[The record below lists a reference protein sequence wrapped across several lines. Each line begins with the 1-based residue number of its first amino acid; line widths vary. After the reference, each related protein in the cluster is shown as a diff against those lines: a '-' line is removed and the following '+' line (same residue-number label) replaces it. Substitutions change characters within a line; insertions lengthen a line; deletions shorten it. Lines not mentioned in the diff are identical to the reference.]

1 MSESIK
7 NKNRL
12 NFTLVKESNLHIQ
25 SKSLPELPGVYQF
38 YDDDKI
44 IYIGKAKNLKK
55 RVSSYFTK
63 NHDSKKTRLLVK
75 NIKKIEKIIV
85 NTEMDALLLEN
96 NLIKKYQPKY
106 NILLKDDKSYPW
118 ICIVKEP
125 VPDIF
130 YTRKIEKRKGEY
142 YGPFSNVY
150 SARFLIKLVKDIYPF
165 LNHELNHL
173 IKKETDQSIK
183 NKFLENIKSIRYLI
197 RGHFRKSID
206 ELKEKMK
213 FYSKKLNYE
222 KAQDIKEKIEI
233 LRNYQS
239 KSTIVN
245 SKISDI
251 DVFAIIS
258 DESGAY
264 INYLQISYGAVI
276 RSFTLDVK
284 KKLEETDQEILRL
297 AVIELKQRFQSQSRE
312 VIVPFKINLPKPL
325 KVTVP
330 KTGDKKKLIDLSE
343 RNAKFYRIDKLKQI
357 KIIDP
362 EEHGNRI
369 MMQAK
374 RDLQLKEVPVQI
386 ECFDNSNLMGTNP
399 VASCVVFKNGKP
411 SKKDYRHFKIK
422 GIEGPDDF
430 ASMEQVIYRRLK
442 RLTEENKTL
451 PNLIIVDGGKGQ
463 LSSGLKSL
471 KKLNLDKK
479 IAIIGIAKRLEE
491 IFKPGDKIP
500 LYIDKKSETLKL
512 IQQLRNEAHRF
523 AINFHRDRRSKDALK
538 SGIDQLTGV
547 GPILKDKLLNKYKS
561 FSRLKDVSE
570 EDLINFLGQN
580 RGRSVFNQLR
590 N

>member
-1 MSESIK
+1 VKQSE
-7 NKNRL
+7 
-12 NFTLVKESNLHIQ
+12 LHIQ

-38 YDDDKI
+38 YDDKKI

-63 NHDSKKTRLLVK
+63 NHGNKKTKLLVK
-75 NIKKIEKIIV
+75 SIRKIEKIIV
-85 NTEMDALLLEN
+85 DTEMDALLLEN

-125 VPDIF
+125 IPDIF
-130 YTRKIEKRKGEY
+130 YTRKVEKRRGEY
-142 YGPFSNVY
+142 YGPFTNVY
-150 SARFLIKLVKDIYPF
+150 SARFLIKLIKDIYPF

-173 IKKETDQSIK
+173 IKKETEESIK
-183 NKFLENIKSIRYLI
+183 IKFSENIKSIRNLI
-197 RGHFRKSID
+197 KGHFRKSID

-213 FYSKKLNYE
+213 LFSKNFKYE
-222 KAQDIKEKIEI
+222 KAQDIKEKLEI
-233 LRNYQS
+233 LYNYQA

-251 DVFAIIS
+251 DVFALIS
-258 DESGAY
+258 DESYAY

-276 RSFTLDVK
+276 RSFTLEVK
-284 KKLEETDQEILRL
+284 KKLDESDKEILSL
-297 AVIELKQRFQSQSRE
+297 AVIELKQRFQSHSKE
-312 VIVPFKINLPKPL
+312 VVLPFKLKLPQPI

-330 KTGDKKKLIDLSE
+330 KTGDKKKLIELSE

-362 EEHGNRI
+362 EAHGNRI
-369 MMQAK
+369 MEQAK
-374 RDLQLKEVPVQI
+374 KDLQLKEKPIQI

-411 SKKDYRHFKIK
+411 SKKDYRHFKIQN
-422 GIEGPDDF
+422 IDGPNDF

-442 RLTEENKTL
+442 RLLDENEAL
-451 PNLIIVDGGKGQ
+451 PNLIVVDGGKGQ
-463 LSSGLKSL
+463 LSSGVNSL
-471 KKLNLDKK
+471 RKLNLENRV
-479 IAIIGIAKRLEE
+479 AIIGIAKKLEE
-491 IFKPGDKIP
+491 IFKPNDKLP

-523 AINFHRDRRSKDALK
+523 AINFHRDLRSKDALK
-538 SGIDQLTGV
+538 SGIDGLKGV

-561 FSRLKDVSE
+561 FKRLKNADE
-570 EDLINFLGQN
+570 EELIKFLGKI
-580 RGRSVFNQLR
+580 RGRSIFNQLR

>member
-1 MSESIK
+1 MKQSE
-7 NKNRL
+7 
-12 NFTLVKESNLHIQ
+12 LHLQ
-25 SKSLPELPGVYQF
+25 AKSLPEFPGVYQF

-63 NHDSKKTRLLVK
+63 NHNSKKTRLLVK
-75 NIKKIEKIIV
+75 SIRKIEKIIV
-85 NTEMDALLLEN
+85 DTEMDALLLEN

-130 YTRKIEKRKGEY
+130 YTRKVEKRRGEY
-142 YGPFSNVY
+142 YGPFTNVY
-150 SARFLIKLVKDIYPF
+150 SARFLIKLIKDIYPF
-165 LNHELNHL
+165 LNHDLNHM
-173 IKKETDQSIK
+173 IKKETNESIK
-183 NKFLENIKSIRYLI
+183 IKFSENIKSIRNLI
-197 RGHFRKSID
+197 KGHFRKSID

-213 FYSKKLNYE
+213 LLSKNLKYE
-222 KAQDIKEKIEI
+222 KAQDIKEKLEI
-233 LRNYQS
+233 LYNYQA

-245 SKISDI
+245 SNISDI
-251 DVFAIIS
+251 DVFALIS
-258 DESGAY
+258 DESYAY
-264 INYLQISYGAVI
+264 INFLQISYGAVI
-276 RSFTLDVK
+276 RSFTLEVK
-284 KKLEETDQEILRL
+284 KKLEESDKEILSL
-297 AVIELKQRFQSQSRE
+297 AVIELKQRFHSNSKE
-312 VIVPFKINLPKPL
+312 VVLPFKLNLPESI

-330 KTGDKKKLIDLSE
+330 KTGDKKKLIELSE

-362 EEHGNRI
+362 EAHGNRI
-369 MMQAK
+369 MEQAK
-374 RDLQLKEVPVQI
+374 KDLQLKEKPVQI

-411 SKKDYRHFKIK
+411 SKKDYRHFKIHD
-422 GIEGPDDF
+422 IDGPDDF

-442 RLTEENKTL
+442 RLIDYNETL

-463 LSSGLKSL
+463 LSSGVKSL
-471 KKLNLDKK
+471 QKLNLEKK
-479 IAIIGIAKRLEE
+479 VAIIGIAKRLEE
-491 IFKPGDKIP
+491 IFKPDDRLP

-523 AINFHRDRRSKDALK
+523 AINFHRDQRSKGALK
-538 SGIDQLTGV
+538 SGIDELKGV
-547 GPILKDKLLNKYKS
+547 GPVLKDKLLNKYKS
-561 FSRLKDVSE
+561 FKRLKDADE
-570 EDLINFLGQN
+570 KELMKFLGKT

>member
-1 MSESIK
+1 MKQSE
-7 NKNRL
+7 
-12 NFTLVKESNLHIQ
+12 LHLQ
-25 SKSLPELPGVYQF
+25 AKSLPELPGVYQF

-75 NIKKIEKIIV
+75 SIRKIEKIIV
-85 NTEMDALLLEN
+85 DTEMDALLLEN

-130 YTRKIEKRKGEY
+130 YTRKVEKRRGEY
-142 YGPFSNVY
+142 YGPFTNVY
-150 SARFLIKLVKDIYPF
+150 SARFLIKLIKDIYPF
-165 LNHELNHL
+165 LNHDLNHM
-173 IKKETDQSIK
+173 IKKETNESIK
-183 NKFLENIKSIRYLI
+183 IKFSENIKSIRNLI
-197 RGHFRKSID
+197 NGHFRKSID

-213 FYSKKLNYE
+213 LLSKNLKYE
-222 KAQDIKEKIEI
+222 KAQDIKEKLEI
-233 LRNYQS
+233 LYNYQA

-245 SKISDI
+245 SNISDI
-251 DVFAIIS
+251 DVFALIS
-258 DESGAY
+258 DESYAY
-264 INYLQISYGAVI
+264 INFLQISYGAVI
-276 RSFTLDVK
+276 RSFTLEVK
-284 KKLEETDQEILRL
+284 KKLEESDKEILSL
-297 AVIELKQRFQSQSRE
+297 AVIELKQRFHSNSKE
-312 VIVPFKINLPKPL
+312 VVLPFKLNLPESI

-330 KTGDKKKLIDLSE
+330 KTGDKKKLIELSE

-362 EEHGNRI
+362 EAHGNRI
-369 MMQAK
+369 MEQAK
-374 RDLQLKEVPVQI
+374 KDLQLKEKPVQI

-411 SKKDYRHFKIK
+411 SKKDYRHFKIHD
-422 GIEGPDDF
+422 IDGPDDF

-442 RLTEENKTL
+442 RLIDDNETL

-463 LSSGLKSL
+463 LSSGVKSL
-471 KKLNLDKK
+471 QKLNVEKRV
-479 IAIIGIAKRLEE
+479 AIIAIAKRLEE
-491 IFKPGDKIP
+491 IFKPDDRLP

-523 AINFHRDRRSKDALK
+523 AINFHRDQRSKGALK
-538 SGIDQLTGV
+538 SGIDELKGV
-547 GPILKDKLLNKYKS
+547 GPVLKDKLLNKYKS
-561 FSRLKDVSE
+561 FKRLKDADE
-570 EDLINFLGQN
+570 KELMKFLGKT

>member
-1 MSESIK
+1 VKQSE
-7 NKNRL
+7 
-12 NFTLVKESNLHIQ
+12 LHIQ

-38 YDDDKI
+38 YDDKKI

-63 NHDSKKTRLLVK
+63 NHDNKKTKLLVK
-75 NIKKIEKIIV
+75 SIRKIEKIIV
-85 NTEMDALLLEN
+85 DTEMDALLLEN

-125 VPDIF
+125 IPDIF
-130 YTRKIEKRKGEY
+130 YTRKVEKRRGEY
-142 YGPFSNVY
+142 YGPFTNVY
-150 SARFLIKLVKDIYPF
+150 SARFLIKLIKDIYPF

-173 IKKETDQSIK
+173 IKKETEESIK
-183 NKFLENIKSIRYLI
+183 IKFSENIKSIRNLI
-197 RGHFRKSID
+197 KGHFRKSID

-213 FYSKKLNYE
+213 LFSKNFKYE
-222 KAQDIKEKIEI
+222 KAQDIKEKLEI
-233 LRNYQS
+233 LYNYQA

-251 DVFAIIS
+251 DVFALIS
-258 DESGAY
+258 DESYAY

-276 RSFTLDVK
+276 RSFTLEVK
-284 KKLEETDQEILRL
+284 KKLDESDKEILSL
-297 AVIELKQRFQSQSRE
+297 AVIELKQRFQSHSKE
-312 VIVPFKINLPKPL
+312 VVLPFKLKLPQPI

-330 KTGDKKKLIDLSE
+330 KTGDKKKLIELSE

-362 EEHGNRI
+362 EAHGNRI
-369 MMQAK
+369 MEQAK
-374 RDLQLKEVPVQI
+374 KDLQLKEKPIQI

-411 SKKDYRHFKIK
+411 SKKDYRHFKIQN
-422 GIEGPDDF
+422 IDGPNDF

-442 RLTEENKTL
+442 RLLDENEAL
-451 PNLIIVDGGKGQ
+451 PNLIVVDGGKGQ
-463 LSSGLKSL
+463 LSSGVNSL
-471 KKLNLDKK
+471 RKLNLENRV
-479 IAIIGIAKRLEE
+479 AIIGIAKKLEE
-491 IFKPGDKIP
+491 IFKPNDKLP

-523 AINFHRDRRSKDALK
+523 AINFHRDLRSKDALK
-538 SGIDQLTGV
+538 SGIDGLKGV

-561 FSRLKDVSE
+561 FKRLKNADE
-570 EDLINFLGQN
+570 EELIKFLGKI
-580 RGRSVFNQLR
+580 RGRSIFNQLR

>member
-1 MSESIK
+1 VKQSE
-7 NKNRL
+7 
-12 NFTLVKESNLHIQ
+12 LHIQ

-38 YDDDKI
+38 YDDKKI

-63 NHDSKKTRLLVK
+63 NHGNKKTKLLVK
-75 NIKKIEKIIV
+75 SIRKIEKIIV
-85 NTEMDALLLEN
+85 DTEMDALLLEN

-125 VPDIF
+125 IPDIF
-130 YTRKIEKRKGEY
+130 YTRKVEKRRGEY
-142 YGPFSNVY
+142 YGPFTNVY
-150 SARFLIKLVKDIYPF
+150 SARFLIKLIKDIYPF

-173 IKKETDQSIK
+173 IKKETEESIK
-183 NKFLENIKSIRYLI
+183 IKFSENIKSIRNLI
-197 RGHFRKSID
+197 KGHFRKSID

-213 FYSKKLNYE
+213 LFSKNLKYE
-222 KAQDIKEKIEI
+222 KAQDIKEKLEI
-233 LRNYQS
+233 LYNYQA

-251 DVFAIIS
+251 DVFALIS
-258 DESGAY
+258 DESYAY

-276 RSFTLDVK
+276 RSFTLEVK
-284 KKLEETDQEILRL
+284 KKLDESDKEILSL
-297 AVIELKQRFQSQSRE
+297 AVIELKQRFQSHSKE
-312 VIVPFKINLPKPL
+312 VVLPFKLKLPQPI

-330 KTGDKKKLIDLSE
+330 KTGDKKKLIELSE

-362 EEHGNRI
+362 EAHGNRI
-369 MMQAK
+369 MEQAK
-374 RDLQLKEVPVQI
+374 KDLQLKEKPIQI

-411 SKKDYRHFKIK
+411 SKKDYRHFKIQN
-422 GIEGPDDF
+422 IDGPNDF

-442 RLTEENKTL
+442 RLLDENEAL
-451 PNLIIVDGGKGQ
+451 PNLIVVDGGKGQ
-463 LSSGLKSL
+463 LSSGVNSL
-471 KKLNLDKK
+471 RKLNLENRV
-479 IAIIGIAKRLEE
+479 AIIGIAKKLEE
-491 IFKPGDKIP
+491 IFKPNDKLP

-523 AINFHRDRRSKDALK
+523 AINFHRDLRSKDALK
-538 SGIDQLTGV
+538 SGIDGLKGV

-561 FSRLKDVSE
+561 FKRLKNADE
-570 EDLINFLGQN
+570 EELIKFLGKI
-580 RGRSVFNQLR
+580 RGRSIFNQLR

>member
-1 MSESIK
+1 MKQSE
-7 NKNRL
+7 
-12 NFTLVKESNLHIQ
+12 LHLQ
-25 SKSLPELPGVYQF
+25 AKSLPEFPGVYQF

-75 NIKKIEKIIV
+75 SIRKIEQIIV
-85 NTEMDALLLEN
+85 DTEMDALLLEN

-130 YTRKIEKRKGEY
+130 YTRKVEKRRGEY
-142 YGPFSNVY
+142 YGPFTNVY
-150 SARFLIKLVKDIYPF
+150 SARFLIKLIKDIYPF
-165 LNHELNHL
+165 LNHDLNHM
-173 IKKETDQSIK
+173 IKKETNESIK
-183 NKFLENIKSIRYLI
+183 IKFSENIKSIRNLI
-197 RGHFRKSID
+197 NGHFRKSID

-213 FYSKKLNYE
+213 LLSKNLKYE
-222 KAQDIKEKIEI
+222 KAQDIKEKLEI
-233 LRNYQS
+233 LYNYQA

-245 SKISDI
+245 SNISDI
-251 DVFAIIS
+251 DVFALIS
-258 DESGAY
+258 DESYAY
-264 INYLQISYGAVI
+264 INFLQISYGAVI
-276 RSFTLDVK
+276 RSFTLEVK
-284 KKLEETDQEILRL
+284 KKLEESDKEILSL
-297 AVIELKQRFQSQSRE
+297 AVIELKQRFHSNSKE
-312 VIVPFKINLPKPL
+312 VVLPFKLNLPDSI

-330 KTGDKKKLIDLSE
+330 KTGDKKKLIELSE

-362 EEHGNRI
+362 EAHGNRI
-369 MMQAK
+369 MEQAK
-374 RDLQLKEVPVQI
+374 KDLQLKEKPVQI

-411 SKKDYRHFKIK
+411 SKKDYRHFKIHD
-422 GIEGPDDF
+422 IDGPDDF

-442 RLTEENKTL
+442 RLIDDNETL

-463 LSSGLKSL
+463 LSSGVKSL
-471 KKLNLDKK
+471 QKLNVEKK
-479 IAIIGIAKRLEE
+479 VAIIGIAKRLEE
-491 IFKPGDKIP
+491 IFKPDDRLP

-523 AINFHRDRRSKDALK
+523 AINFHRDQRSKGALK
-538 SGIDQLTGV
+538 SGIDELKGV
-547 GPILKDKLLNKYKS
+547 GPVLKDKLLNKYKS
-561 FSRLKDVSE
+561 FKRLKDADE
-570 EDLINFLGQN
+570 KELMKFLGKT

>member
-1 MSESIK
+1 MKQSE
-7 NKNRL
+7 
-12 NFTLVKESNLHIQ
+12 LHIQ

-38 YDDDKI
+38 YDDKKI

-63 NHDSKKTRLLVK
+63 NHDNKKTKLLVK
-75 NIKKIEKIIV
+75 SIRKIEKIIV
-85 NTEMDALLLEN
+85 DTEMDALLLEN

-125 VPDIF
+125 IPDIF
-130 YTRKIEKRKGEY
+130 YTRKVEKRRGEY
-142 YGPFSNVY
+142 YGPFTNVY
-150 SARFLIKLVKDIYPF
+150 SARFLIKLIKDIYPF

-173 IKKETDQSIK
+173 IKKETEESIK
-183 NKFLENIKSIRYLI
+183 IKFSENIKSIRNLI
-197 RGHFRKSID
+197 KGHFRKSID

-213 FYSKKLNYE
+213 LFSKNLKYE
-222 KAQDIKEKIEI
+222 KAQDIKEKLEI
-233 LRNYQS
+233 LYNYQA

-251 DVFAIIS
+251 DVFALIS
-258 DESGAY
+258 DESYAY

-276 RSFTLDVK
+276 RSFTLEVK
-284 KKLEETDQEILRL
+284 KKLDESDKEILSL
-297 AVIELKQRFQSQSRE
+297 AVIELKQRFQSHSKE
-312 VIVPFKINLPKPL
+312 VVLPFKLKLPQPI

-330 KTGDKKKLIDLSE
+330 KTGDKKKLIELSE

-362 EEHGNRI
+362 EAHGNRI
-369 MMQAK
+369 MEQAK
-374 RDLQLKEVPVQI
+374 KDLQLKEKPIQI

-411 SKKDYRHFKIK
+411 SKKDYRHFKIQN
-422 GIEGPDDF
+422 IDGPNDF

-442 RLTEENKTL
+442 RLLDENEAL
-451 PNLIIVDGGKGQ
+451 PNLIVVDGGKGQ
-463 LSSGLKSL
+463 LSSGVNSL
-471 KKLNLDKK
+471 RKLNLENRV
-479 IAIIGIAKRLEE
+479 AIIGIAKKLEE
-491 IFKPGDKIP
+491 IFKPNDKLP

-523 AINFHRDRRSKDALK
+523 AINFHRDLRSKDALK
-538 SGIDQLTGV
+538 SGIDGLKGV
-547 GPILKDKLLNKYKS
+547 GPILKDKLINKYKS
-561 FSRLKDVSE
+561 FKRLKNADE
-570 EDLINFLGQN
+570 EELIKFLGKI
-580 RGRSVFNQLR
+580 RGRSIFNQLR

>member
-1 MSESIK
+1 MKQSEL
-7 NKNRL
+7 RL
-12 NFTLVKESNLHIQ
+12 Q
-25 SKSLPELPGVYQF
+25 AKSLPEFPGVYQF

-75 NIKKIEKIIV
+75 SIRKIEKIIV
-85 NTEMDALLLEN
+85 DTEMDALLLEN

-130 YTRKIEKRKGEY
+130 YTRKVEKRRGEY
-142 YGPFSNVY
+142 YGPFTNVY
-150 SARFLIKLVKDIYPF
+150 SARFLIKLIKDIYPF
-165 LNHELNHL
+165 LNHDLNHM
-173 IKKETDQSIK
+173 IKKETNESIK
-183 NKFLENIKSIRYLI
+183 IKFSENIKSIRNLI
-197 RGHFRKSID
+197 NGHFRKSID

-213 FYSKKLNYE
+213 LLSKNLKYE
-222 KAQDIKEKIEI
+222 KAQDIKEKLEI
-233 LRNYQS
+233 LYNYQA

-245 SKISDI
+245 SNISDI
-251 DVFAIIS
+251 DVFALIS
-258 DESGAY
+258 DESYAY
-264 INYLQISYGAVI
+264 INFLQISYGAVI
-276 RSFTLDVK
+276 RSFTLEVK
-284 KKLEETDQEILRL
+284 KKLEESDKEILSL
-297 AVIELKQRFQSQSRE
+297 AVIELKQRFHSNSKE
-312 VIVPFKINLPKPL
+312 VVLPFKLNLPESI

-330 KTGDKKKLIDLSE
+330 KTGDKKKLIELSE

-362 EEHGNRI
+362 EAHGNRI
-369 MMQAK
+369 MEQAK
-374 RDLQLKEVPVQI
+374 KDLQLKEKPVQI

-411 SKKDYRHFKIK
+411 SKKDYRHFKIHD
-422 GIEGPDDF
+422 IDGPDDF

-442 RLTEENKTL
+442 RLIDDNETL

-463 LSSGLKSL
+463 LSSGVKSL
-471 KKLNLDKK
+471 QKLNVEKK
-479 IAIIGIAKRLEE
+479 VAIIGIAKRLEE
-491 IFKPGDKIP
+491 IFKPDDRLP

-523 AINFHRDRRSKDALK
+523 AINFHRDQRSKGALK
-538 SGIDQLTGV
+538 SGIDELKGV
-547 GPILKDKLLNKYKS
+547 GPVLKDKLLNKYKS
-561 FSRLKDVSE
+561 FKRLKDADE
-570 EDLINFLGQN
+570 KELMKFLGKT

>member
-1 MSESIK
+1 
-7 NKNRL
+7 
-12 NFTLVKESNLHIQ
+12 VKESKLHAQ

-38 YDDDKI
+38 YDNNKI

-63 NHDSKKTRLLVK
+63 KHDSKKTRLLVK
-75 NIKKIEKIIV
+75 NIRKIEKIIV
-85 NTEMDALLLEN
+85 DTEMDALLLEN

-118 ICIVKEP
+118 ICIVENP
-125 VPDIF
+125 IPDIF
-130 YTRKIEKRKGEY
+130 YTRKIEKRRGEY

-183 NKFLENIKSIRYLI
+183 NKFFENIKSIRYLI
-197 RGHFRKSID
+197 KGNFRKSID

-213 FYSKKLNYE
+213 SYSRELEYE
-222 KAQDIKEKIEI
+222 KAQDMKEKIEI
-233 LRNYQS
+233 LQNYQS

-245 SKISDI
+245 SRISDI

-258 DESGAY
+258 DESYAF

-284 KKLEETDQEILRL
+284 KRLEETDREILRL
-297 AVIELKQRFQSQSRE
+297 AVIELKQRFQSQSKE

-325 KVTVP
+325 KVTIP
-330 KTGDKKKLIDLSE
+330 KTGDKKKLVDLSE

-369 MMQAK
+369 IMQAK
-374 RDLQLKEVPVQI
+374 KDLKLKEIPVQI

-430 ASMEQVIYRRLK
+430 ASMEQVIFRRLK
-442 RLTEENKTL
+442 RLRDENKSL

-463 LSSGLKSL
+463 LSSGIKSL
-471 KKLNLDKK
+471 KRLNLQRKV
-479 IAIIGIAKRLEE
+479 AIIGIAKRLEE

-523 AINFHRDRRSKDALK
+523 AINFHRDRRSKNALK
-538 SGIDQLTGV
+538 TGIDELSGV
-547 GPILKDKLLNKYKS
+547 GPVLKDKLLNKYKS
-561 FSRLKDVSE
+561 FSRLKKAKE
-570 EDLINFLGQN
+570 EDLIKFLGQN
-580 RGRSVFNQLR
+580 RGRSIFNQLR